1 MAQHEPALADRTGAS
16 RPLLRVEDLKVYY
29 PIYEGTLLPKQTGA
43 VKAVDGVTF
52 DIRPGET
59 FSIVG
64 ESGCGKSTMAMAVLG
79 MTPKT
84 GGRIIFDDADITNL
98 SADRMRPVR
107 RRMQT
112 IFQDPFASLNP
123 RMKVSDIIA
132 EPLVVHRVGGD
143 SDARRARVSELMAL
157 VGLLPGMADRY
168 PHEFSG
174 GQRQRIS
181 IARALALEP
190 DLVICD
196 EAVAALDVSVQAQIL
211 NLLMDLQ
218 RRLHLAYLFISHD
231 LSVVRHIS
239 DRIGVMYLGKMVETG
254 DCDALF
260 GAPQHPYTQALMA
273 AVPVADP
280 DAQPQSSAAMLSG
293 EPPSARNPP
302 AGCRF
307 HPRCPQAIPFCG
319 EKEPELLRHG
329 HTQAACH
336 LVGDDEQGGA
346 LHSPALRR

>member
-1 MAQHEPALADRTGAS
+1 MAQHEPVLTNQPGAS
-16 RPLLRVEDLKVYY
+16 RPLLRVEDLKVHY
-29 PIYEGTLLPKQTGA
+29 PIYEGALLPKQTGA

-84 GGRIIFDDADITNL
+84 GGRILFDDVDITSL
-98 SADRMRPVR
+98 SAERMRPVR

-132 EPLVVHRVGGD
+132 EPLVVHRVGDG
-143 SDARRARVSELMAL
+143 DARRARVSELMAL
-157 VGLLPGMADRY
+157 VGLLPSMADRY

-254 DCDALF
+254 ECDGLF
-260 GAPQHPYTQALMA
+260 RAPQHPYTQALMA

-280 DAQPQSSAAMLSG
+280 DAQPQHPADMLSG

-307 HPRCPQAIPFCG
+307 HPRCPRAIPFCA
-319 EKEPELLRHG
+319 EEEPALLQHG
-329 HTQAACH
+329 HTRAACH
-336 LVGDDEQGGA
+336 LVGEGAHGGA
-346 LHSPALRR
+346 ILTPAPR